1 MKKHLVQGHAV
12 VWFVMCKGDDP
23 CPYEGACP
31 NGGAFGHIEPVFG
44 IFSNHT
50 LNDTTVYDDDW
61 VLHGSDQDLN
71 PYYRKFSSLEDS
83 TEMNGNCARAQP
95 GFGRNEMY
103 PCINDET
110 DYGIAITGLELSG
123 DDGRPVSL
131 AVNTQEEP
139 DPRQGQLP
147 SKLKG
152 TVTVSDLV
160 PGSTYTLY
168 RYDGTKSVPLPGPT
182 PRGYSSKKVFT
193 ATAATW
199 TYTDPTVIGSDSAV
213 YYVAF

>member
-44 IFSNHT
+44 IYSNHT

-131 AVNTQEEP
+131 AVDTQEEP

-152 TVTVSDLV
+152 TVTVSDLA